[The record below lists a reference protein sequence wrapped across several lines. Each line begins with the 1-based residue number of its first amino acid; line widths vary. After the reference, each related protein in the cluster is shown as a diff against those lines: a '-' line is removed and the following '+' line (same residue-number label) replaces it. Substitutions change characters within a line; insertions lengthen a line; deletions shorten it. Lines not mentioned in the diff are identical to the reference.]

1 MFTIKREKAQRRSSN
16 TTWEPKG
23 RLQAAP
29 KLWLQSPSLL
39 SKTSNQLCHSNK
51 LRSQTCWEPFIC
63 LIMRL
68 MQREIKLSILRKKLR
83 RSVFTMKEL
92 WKTCKMRKL
101 ISRSSKG
108 LSILLSTIN
117 TKKFNKSFMTKK
129 NIIFQLLKT
138 ILNSNMY
145 SNLKKERKM
154 KRMKLFV
161 NKIWT

>member
-1 MFTIKREKAQRRSSN
+1 MFTIKREKVQRRSSS
-16 TTWEPKG
+16 TTWELKG

-29 KLWLQSPSLL
+29 KQWLQSPSLL
-39 SKTSNQLCHSNK
+39 SMTSNLLCHSNK
-51 LRSQTCWEPFIC
+51 LRNQTCWEPFIC

-68 MQREIKLSILRKKLR
+68 MQREIKLSFLRKKLR
-83 RSVFTMKEL
+83 RSVFTMKES
-92 WKTCKMRKL
+92 WKTCKMRKP
-101 ISRSSKG
+101 ISRNNKG

-129 NIIFQLLKT
+129 STIFQLLKT

-145 SNLKKERKM
+145 LNLRKERKM
-154 KRMKLFV
+154 KKMKQFV